1 MQSIAQQVNS
11 QGLSSGGYSW
21 SMPGGGGTMFM
32 SGDFATPASPEV
44 VTSHVFPA
52 QTLITQNDN
61 IQRQGSHYRGE
72 NSGHNTLDNY
82 SDQTP
87 DMDSSYLMKILGN
100 NSQWVEASDKVFF
113 SVQANTVF
121 SSCSYLQ
128 TLIHIIISD
137 W

>member
-1 MQSIAQQVNS
+1 
-11 QGLSSGGYSW
+11 
-21 SMPGGGGTMFM
+21 M

-113 SVQANTVF
+113 CAGK
-121 SSCSYLQ
+121 CS
-128 TLIHIIISD
+128 I
-137 W
+137 